1 MHAHLVQPELF
12 SSYVSFLF
20 AKKLVDIKR
29 NKLYV
34 WQNAKIKNFCER
46 NNPFFDAQLHA
57 NIVEK
62 IAKRVCSSHLL
73 RAGFHRADWIT
84 CGVIL

>member
-20 AKKLVDIKR
+20 AEKLVDIKR

-62 IAKRVCSSHLL
+62 IAKRV
-73 RAGFHRADWIT
+73 IT
-84 CGVIL
+84 YIYFDATSTKIRIRK

>member
-34 WQNAKIKNFCER
+34 WQNAKIKNFGER

-62 IAKRVCSSHLL
+62 IAKRV
-73 RAGFHRADWIT
+73 IT
-84 CGVIL
+84 YIYFDATSTKIRIRK